1 MSEPIIIALI
11 SALSGSGITAMV
23 TSIVKSYGDM
33 KAGVRATEATSKVR
47 ELEAD
52 EKFVDNLLARLEKAD
67 KRADA
72 QDRKIEQLN
81 RKLDQEREYTAKLA
95 VTLAEHGINPPR
107 RAPEVHTP

>member
-1 MSEPIIIALI
+1 MSEPIVIALI
-11 SALSGSGITAMV
+11 SALSGSGVTAMV
-23 TSIVKSYGDM
+23 TAIVKSYGDM

-52 EKFVDNLLARLEKAD
+52 EKFVVNLLARLEKAD

-81 RKLDQEREYTAKLA
+81 TKLNQEREYTAELA
-95 VTLAEHGINPPR
+95 VTLAEHGITPPR
-107 RAPEVHTP
+107 RAPEVQTP